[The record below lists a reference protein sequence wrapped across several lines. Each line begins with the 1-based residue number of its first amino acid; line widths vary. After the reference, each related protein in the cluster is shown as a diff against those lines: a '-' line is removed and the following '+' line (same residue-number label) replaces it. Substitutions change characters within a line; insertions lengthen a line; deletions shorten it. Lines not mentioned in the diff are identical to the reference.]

1 MTYIDNSISILDTR
15 FPQPGRY
22 KDYGVPD
29 AVADQADALF
39 RERNVCQNERVKEID
54 AELRWLLGDYIR
66 EYIYPR
72 GIFRSLQW
80 VRPIHRR

>member
-15 FPQPGRY
+15 FPQPGRF
-22 KDYGVPD
+22 KDYGVSD